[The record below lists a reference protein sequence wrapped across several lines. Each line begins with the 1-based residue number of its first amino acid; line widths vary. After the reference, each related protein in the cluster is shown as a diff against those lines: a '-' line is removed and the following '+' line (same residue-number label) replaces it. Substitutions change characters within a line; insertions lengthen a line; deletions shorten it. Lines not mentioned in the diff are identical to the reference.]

1 MRDGDDGENGCD
13 DSVEPPDVPKALA
26 TEATQ
31 HFSSVW
37 TCERIATVCII
48 IIIIIC
54 DETKVKVLE
63 KSI

>member
-37 TCERIATVCII
+37 TCERITTVII
-48 IIIIIC
+48 IIFF

>member
-26 TEATQ
+26 TDATH
-31 HFSSVW
+31 HFSSAW
-37 TCERIATVCII
+37 TCERITTVI